1 MLLTEYPPW
10 WYVLRL
16 LTVGDS
22 SEQVLAEV
30 GELYVFILC
39 LLSAKDI
46 HFISLSEF
54 SVTLRYTVSVT
65 QQLPWFCSI

>member
-1 MLLTEYPPW
+1 M
-10 WYVLRL
+10 
-16 LTVGDS
+16 GDS

-54 SVTLRYTVSVT
+54 SATLRYTVSVT